1 MKKIIILMAASVLA
15 AGSAFA
21 QQSFRSA
28 YFLDGYNHRH
38 EFNPAFAS
46 RTSYFSVPVISA
58 FNLETQSNLGVSTF
72 LYPVNGK
79 LTTFMNS
86 SVSADEFLGKLDP
99 ENRLNLNNRNTS
111 NTRFQT
117 SPQRLTAD
125 WSSPSATAVRF
136 PTV

>member
-86 SVSADEFLGKLDP
+86 SVSAEMNSS
-99 ENRLNLNNRNTS
+99 ENWIPR
-111 NTRFQT
+111 
-117 SPQRLTAD
+117 TA
-125 WSSPSATAVRF
+125 ST
-136 PTV
+136 

>member
-1 MKKIIILMAASVLA
+1 MAASVLA

-28 YFLDGYNHRH
+28 YFLDGYNHEH

-72 LYPVNGK
+72 LYPCQRQVDH
-79 LTTFMNS
+79 FH
-86 SVSADEFLGKLDP
+86 EFF
-99 ENRLNLNNRNTS
+99 R
-111 NTRFQT
+111 
-117 SPQRLTAD
+117 QRG
-125 WSSPSATAVRF
+125 
-136 PTV
+136 